1 MQSHNECADY
11 ILEVSG
17 VKAVLQGKWSL
28 EILCA
33 MRTQPVRL
41 SRLMRLIP
49 LASKKALRANLR
61 SLESAHIVVRRDL
74 SHTLLHVE
82 YDFADDK
89 REVISDLLDHLAASG
104 RVVQAKV
111 KTHAS

>member
-1 MQSHNECADY
+1 MRYANATRPSQPTHEAHSLGIEKSLKGQSS
-11 ILEVSG
+11 I
-17 VKAVLQGKWSL
+17 
-28 EILCA
+28 
-33 MRTQPVRL
+33 
-41 SRLMRLIP
+41 
-49 LASKKALRANLR
+49 
-61 SLESAHIVVRRDL
+61 LESAHIVVRRDL

-104 RVVQAKV
+104 RVLQAKV